1 MNANKMPIE
10 IINKIM
16 YYIGELNNDV
26 IITQYNIITKVKFY
40 KINFY
45 SELLWDI
52 KSVILIKQIYP
63 LRNSFPTEKKN
74 KELYK
79 SAKPHYAN
87 ILRQISNLN
96 KMSCDLFN

>member
-1 MNANKMPIE
+1 MPIE

-26 IITQYNIITKVKFY
+26 IITQYNIITKVEFY

-45 SELLWDI
+45 SHLLWEV
-52 KSVILIKQIYP
+52 STVIFLKQLYP
-63 LRNSFPTEKKN
+63 FRSSCSCPTEKKN
-74 KELYK
+74 QELYK

-96 KMSCDLFN
+96 KMSCNLLRKK

>member
-1 MNANKMPIE
+1 MPIE

-26 IITQYNIITKVKFY
+26 IITQYNIITKVEFY

-45 SELLWDI
+45 SQLLCDI
-52 KSVILIKQIYP
+52 STVILLKQLYP
-63 LRNSFPTEKKN
+63 FCSSCSCPTEKKN
-74 KELYK
+74 QELYK

-96 KMSCDLFN
+96 KMSCNLLKKK